1 MDIDESKKRKLEEV
15 ENLDVEVVLKAH
27 MESTQNL
34 LKLMAVL
41 AQKVV
46 GFEKVFNKDL
56 FANK

>member
-34 LKLMAVL
+34 LKLMAVI